1 MFVLKRSSW
10 PCVHPISLLLMR
22 QHPARPKQM
31 CSCPEKCTLSSQW
44 LPRFET
50 PDIWTMFLQN
60 ISLKTAKTNN
70 NNNNNE
76 TNKLTKKTP
85 CKTPPKT
92 TPRKQMV
99 DHAIVHT
106 IYKIAEK
113 KQIRRPWKIQHYINR
128 NKQRRASVLK
138 GGGRNVIA
146 LSLTVLVT
154 LCTYQ
159 ECILL
164 SNIYHFWRSQVFLL
178 QKDFSKCP

>member
-1 MFVLKRSSW
+1 
-10 PCVHPISLLLMR
+10 
-22 QHPARPKQM
+22 M
-31 CSCPEKCTLSSQW
+31 CASNFLTFNEATPSTPQANVQ
-44 LPRFET
+44 LPRKMHPQFPVVT
-50 PDIWTMFLQN
+50 QIWNSRHLNFVPAEYQFKN
-60 ISLKTAKTNN
+60 SNNKQQQRNKQTN
-70 NNNNNE
+70 
-76 TNKLTKKTP
+76 KKTP

-92 TPRKQMV
+92 TPRKQMG
-99 DHAIVHT
+99 DHAIVHI